1 MYGKKNSST
10 PISSK
15 NACHRLTFS
24 HQAISGTPRATSPP
38 SNNSACTTRT
48 QALCAMAR
56 RLSSRSNIPLKTT
69 FQARARPAMRTV
81 TMPISSI
88 GFFMIQASNGVQIR
102 MASSSKPMA

>member
-1 MYGKKNSST
+1 
-10 PISSK
+10 
-15 NACHRLTFS
+15 
-24 HQAISGTPRATSPP
+24 
-38 SNNSACTTRT
+38 
-48 QALCAMAR
+48 MAK

-102 MASSSKPMA
+102 MASSSKPMAWKIRSVMDLLALMAELP